1 MCDQR
6 ERLMDYLYE
15 EAAPADRRVVE
26 THLESCGD
34 CREEIRAFRRVRE
47 DLLAWEVPN
56 AESVW
61 TPFAPQPVMPWHRQ
75 IPAWAMAAAAGVMI
89 IFGSAGGFAAATLF
103 TTAPEPSTAQVFVAP
118 PEQVA
123 RVEPVATTPA
133 PVQALVP
140 AGLSDDEI
148 VRLVRREMARISA
161 GTTLEASQAE
171 RLVAAA
177 TSEQWGRLQE
187 YLTTVAREREFERKT
202 AEQTLGSLRMQ
213 VQTLEAVVANLVAP
227 QGRGQQ

>member
-6 ERLMDYLYE
+6 ERLMDYLYD

-26 THLESCGD
+26 AHLESCGE

-75 IPAWAMAAAAGVMI
+75 IPAWAMAAAAGLMI
-89 IFGSAGGFAAATLF
+89 IFGSAGGFAAAAFLSDAPV
-103 TTAPEPSTAQVFVAP
+103 TTVTQQV
-118 PEQVA
+118 E
-123 RVEPVATTPA
+123 PA
-133 PVQALVP
+133 PVQVAQVEPAPVAPMVMP
-140 AGLSDDEI
+140 AGLSDEEI
-148 VRLVRREMARISA
+148 VSLVRRETARIAA
-161 GTTLEASQAE
+161 GNTLEASQAE

-177 TSEQWGRLQE
+177 ASEQWGRLQE
-187 YLTTVAREREFERKT
+187 YLTLVAREREFERKT
-202 AEQTLGSLRMQ
+202 TEQTLGSLRLQ
-213 VQTLEAVVANLVAP
+213 VQTLEAIVANLATQ

>member
-6 ERLMDYLYE
+6 ERLIDYLYD

-26 THLESCGD
+26 AHLESCGD

-75 IPAWAMAAAAGVMI
+75 IPAWAMAAAAGLMI
-89 IFGSAGGFAAATLF
+89 IFGSAGGFAAATLLS
-103 TTAPEPSTAQVFVAP
+103 TT
-118 PEQVA
+118 
-123 RVEPVATTPA
+123 PVATTAQAVEPA
-133 PVQALVP
+133 PMLVAQAEPAPAAPMVMP

-148 VRLVRREMARISA
+148 VQLVRRETARIAA

-177 TSEQWGRLQE
+177 ASEQWGRLQE
-187 YLTTVAREREFERKT
+187 YLTLVAREREFERKT
-202 AEQTLGSLRMQ
+202 TEQTLGSLRLQ
-213 VQTLEAVVANLVAP
+213 VQTLEAIVANLASQ

>member
-15 EAAPADRRVVE
+15 EATPADRRVVE
-26 THLESCGD
+26 AHLEACGD

-89 IFGSAGGFAAATLF
+89 MFGSAGGFAAATLF
-103 TTAPEPSTAQVFVAP
+103 TGASAASTAQGVVAP
-118 PEQVA
+118 LEQVA
-123 RVEPVATTPA
+123 RVEPAAVRPA
-133 PVQALVP
+133 SMPMP
-140 AGLSDDEI
+140 AGLTNDEI
-148 VRLVRREMARISA
+148 VRLVRREAARLAA
-161 GTTLEASQAE
+161 GSTLKASQAE
-171 RLVAAA
+171 ELVAAA
-177 TSEQWGRLQE
+177 AGQQWDRLKE
-187 YLTTVAREREFERKT
+187 YLTVVERERAYERKT
-202 AEQTLGSLRMQ
+202 TEQTLGSLRMQ
-213 VQTLEAVVANLVAP
+213 VQTLEAVVANLVAQ

>member
-6 ERLMDYLYE
+6 ERVIDYLYD

-26 THLESCGD
+26 AHLESCSE
-34 CREEIRAFRRVRE
+34 CREEMRVFRRVRE

-56 AESVW
+56 AQSVW
-61 TPFAPQPVMPWHRQ
+61 TPFAPQPVMPWHRL
-75 IPAWAMAAAAGVMI
+75 IPAWAMATAAGLMI
-89 IFGSAGGFAAATLF
+89 IFGSAGGFAAATLLSSAPAA
-103 TTAPEPSTAQVFVAP
+103 TTAQA
-118 PEQVA
+118 
-123 RVEPVATTPA
+123 VEPA
-133 PVQALVP
+133 PVAPLPAP

-148 VRLVRREMARISA
+148 VRLVRRETARIAA

-177 TSEQWGRLQE
+177 ASEQWGRLQE
-187 YLTTVAREREFERKT
+187 YLTLVAREREFERKT
-202 AEQTLGSLRMQ
+202 TEQTLGSLRLQ
-213 VQTLEAVVANLVAP
+213 VQTLEAIVANLATQ

>member
-15 EAAPADRRVVE
+15 EAAPADRRAVE
-26 THLESCGD
+26 VHLESCGD

-75 IPAWAMAAAAGVMI
+75 IPAWAMAAAAGLMI
-89 IFGSAGGFAAATLF
+89 VFGSAGGFAAATLF
-103 TTAPEPSTAQVFVAP
+103 TDAPETQVLAAP
-118 PEQVA
+118 PEQVV
-123 RVEPVATTPA
+123 RVEPLVSA
-133 PVQALVP
+133 PSPSPLPMPV
-140 AGLSDDEI
+140 GLTDDEI
-148 VRLVRREMARISA
+148 IRLVRTETARIAA
-161 GTTLEASQAE
+161 GNTLEASQAE

-177 TSEQWGRLQE
+177 TSQQWGRLQE
-187 YLTTVAREREFERKT
+187 YLTQVAREREFERKT
-202 AEQTLGSLRMQ
+202 TEQTLGSLRMQ
-213 VQTLEAVVANLVAP
+213 VQTLEAVVANLMAP
-227 QGRGQQ
+227 QGRGQ

>member
-26 THLESCGD
+26 AHLESCGD

-47 DLLAWEVPN
+47 DLLAWEVPV

-75 IPAWAMAAAAGVMI
+75 IPAWAMAAAAGLMI
-89 IFGSAGGFAAATLF
+89 LFGSAGGFAAATLF
-103 TTAPEPSTAQVFVAP
+103 SDAPAASTAQVLVAP

-123 RVEPVATTPA
+123 RVEPAAVLPA
-133 PVQALVP
+133 PMP
-140 AGLSDDEI
+140 MPTGLTDDEI
-148 VRLVRREMARISA
+148 VRLVRRETARLAA
-161 GTTLEASQAE
+161 GTSLETSQAE
-171 RLVAAA
+171 QLVAAA
-177 TSEQWGRLQE
+177 AGEQWERLKE
-187 YLTTVAREREFERKT
+187 YLTVVERERAFERKT
-202 AEQTLGSLRMQ
+202 TEQTLGSLRMQ
-213 VQTLEAVVANLVAP
+213 VQTLEAVVANLVSQ
-227 QGRGQQ
+227 QGRGQ

>member
-15 EAAPADRRVVE
+15 EATPADRRVVE
-26 THLESCGD
+26 AHLEACGD

-89 IFGSAGGFAAATLF
+89 MFGSAGGFAAATLF
-103 TTAPEPSTAQVFVAP
+103 TGASAASTAQGVVAP
-118 PEQVA
+118 LEQVA
-123 RVEPVATTPA
+123 RVEPDSPTMKSCAWCVAKRHDSRRAAHSRPA
-133 PVQALVP
+133 RPKSWWPQRP
-140 AGLSDDEI
+140 ASSGI
-148 VRLVRREMARISA
+148 A
-161 GTTLEASQAE
+161 
-171 RLVAAA
+171 
-177 TSEQWGRLQE
+177 
-187 YLTTVAREREFERKT
+187 
-202 AEQTLGSLRMQ
+202 
-213 VQTLEAVVANLVAP
+213 
-227 QGRGQQ
+227 